1 MDYSKLLNPVAYN
14 LKPSG
19 IREFFGIAATRK
31 DCISLGVGEP
41 DFSTPSVFSQAG
53 INSII
58 AGKTQ
63 YTANAGLI
71 ELRKAIS
78 KYTNKFLGIDYNPE
92 NEILITVGASE
103 GVDVALR
110 TVVSQGDEVLVP
122 EPCFVCYSP
131 LVSLCGGTPVAIDC
145 KEENDFKLTPEQL
158 ENAITSKTKALIL
171 SYPNNPTGAVMEKSD
186 LEKLVPIIKKH
197 DLIVISDEIYAEL
210 VYDDTKF
217 TSIASIDDMRDRT
230 IIVSGF
236 SKYFAMTGWRLG
248 YVCAPKEIVDVM
260 LRIHQYALMCASTSA
275 QYVALEALNASF
287 KDDFEEVRQM
297 RDEYDK
303 RRRYIVNRLRAM
315 GLKCFDPK
323 GAFYVFPSVE
333 STEMDG
339 EQFAYALLDSKNVA
353 VVPGGAFGRSG
364 TNYIRISYA
373 YSLEVL
379 KHALDLIEEFIKEI
393 R

>member
-1 MDYSKLLNPVAYN
+1 MDYSKLLNPIAYN

-53 INSII
+53 IKSII

-71 ELRKAIS
+71 ELRRAIS
-78 KYTNKFLGIDYNPE
+78 KYTNRFLDLDYNPE

-131 LVSLCGGTPVAIDC
+131 LVSLCGGTPVSIDC

-158 ENAITSKTKALIL
+158 ENALTPTTKALIL
-171 SYPNNPTGAVMEKSD
+171 SYPSNPTGAIMEKSD

-210 VYDDTKF
+210 LYDGTKF
-217 TSIASIDDMRDRT
+217 TSIASIDDMRERT

-287 KDDFEEVRQM
+287 KDQFEEVRKM

-333 STEMDG
+333 STGMDG

-364 TNYIRISYA
+364 KNYIRISYA
-373 YSLEVL
+373 YSLEVI

>member
-78 KYTNKFLGIDYNPE
+78 KYTNRFLGIDYNPE

-145 KEENDFKLTPEQL
+145 KEESDFKLTPEQL

-217 TSIASIDDMRDRT
+217 TSIASIDDMRERT

-333 STEMDG
+333 STKTDG